1 MAPLNPA
8 AALMA
13 LPDMDVELPVNRL
26 ARDLDL
32 ELLGDVGF
40 VEGARLG
47 VPARAVEV
55 AIRAITGERFTALP
69 GRSASDILAAF
80 RSPDDN
86 YRSCCRSALCNA
98 VTGSRE
104 WAFGAL
110 RVAASKHDY
119 WARHHHLYGLTH
131 GVSGDYNKALP
142 ELERAR
148 ASEPMGDVRVRIGEA
163 VELCQ
168 AARSSP
174 STGKTGAGPTS
185 PPPHLPEVVRL
196 LLELIG
202 EAEREASKGPS
213 SE

>member
-1 MAPLNPA
+1 MSKMAGPKTGG
-8 AALMA
+8 
-13 LPDMDVELPVNRL
+13 RTTT
-26 ARDLDL
+26 
-32 ELLGDVGF
+32 LLLYGLLLYGVA
-40 VEGARLG
+40 GAKPG

-55 AIRAITGERFTALP
+55 ATRAITGERFAALP
-69 GRSASDILAAF
+69 GRSGSDVRAAF

-86 YRSCCRSALCNA
+86 SRSCCRSALCYA
-98 VTGSRE
+98 ATGSRE
-104 WAFGAL
+104 RAFGAL
-110 RVAASKHDY
+110 RVAASKRDD
-119 WARHHHLYGLTH
+119 WARHHHLFGLTH
-131 GVSGDYNKALP
+131 GVSGDYDEALP

-148 ASEPMGDVRVRIGEA
+148 AAEPMEDVRVRIGEA

-185 PPPHLPEVVRL
+185 LPPHLAEVVRL

-202 EAEREASKGPS
+202 EAEREASKWPS